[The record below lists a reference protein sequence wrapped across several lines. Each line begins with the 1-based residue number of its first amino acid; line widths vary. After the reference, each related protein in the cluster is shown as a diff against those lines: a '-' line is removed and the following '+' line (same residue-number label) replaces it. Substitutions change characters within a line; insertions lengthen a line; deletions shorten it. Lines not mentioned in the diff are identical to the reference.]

1 MIHATLI
8 LAALSLSAATPND
21 LIGRVVDA
29 AGKPIPQATVF
40 IYTARPRI
48 GVGGI
53 CPGCYADCRK
63 KAATDGEGKYRIADL
78 DPELIFRVLVVA
90 EGFRPEFAHDVDP
103 RRGGLDLK
111 LAAMPSVLAGRV
123 VLRGRVLGPDG
134 KPVVGAVVSPEG
146 CKRADRQWGGQLPG
160 VDPASVTNL
169 RGEFFITGNPGD
181 LAYDVVVE
189 GRGLVKRHSGLLP
202 TGDTAHEIRMIE
214 GATLHG
220 RILIDGK
227 PLARETVS
235 LVQCDLGGDTFIG
248 CHCVATDAEGRYTFV
263 NLRPNDDYYVFI
275 TMGDAARLGK
285 IMAPKRVSVG
295 GDGTTTE
302 AGDGNVSDAIHRVS
316 GRVILTDGKPAAKNT
331 RMSLS
336 RTELGWDVAVCVVG
350 DDGSFSF
357 AGVPEEAVE
366 LSARIPGYRLASK
379 RNRFQQTQPWAVATM
394 VDGDRSGLEIYYEPE
409 PAAQSAGKK

>member
-8 LAALSLSAATPND
+8 LAALSLSAATSSD
-21 LIGRVVDA
+21 LAGQVVDA

-40 IYTARPRI
+40 IYTARPRVGP
-48 GVGGI
+48 GVI

-63 KAATDGEGKYRIADL
+63 SAATDANGKYVIAHL
-78 DPELIFRVLVVA
+78 DPGLIFRVLAVA
-90 EGFRPEFAHDVDP
+90 EGFRPRFAEEVDP
-103 RRGGLDLK
+103 RRGPLDVNLDP
-111 LAAMPSVLAGRV
+111 MPTDLSGRV

-146 CKRADRQWGGQLPG
+146 CKRADKQWGGRLPG

-181 LAYDVVVE
+181 LAYDVTVE
-189 GRGLVKRHSGLLP
+189 GRGLVRRHSGLLP
-202 TGDTAHEIRMIE
+202 TGDKMHEIRMTE

-220 RILIDGK
+220 RILKDGK
-227 PLARETVS
+227 PLAGMLVS

-248 CHCVATDAEGRYTFV
+248 CHSVATDAEGRYTFE
-263 NLRPNDDYYVFI
+263 NLRPKDDYYVFI
-275 TMGDAARLGK
+275 SMDNAARLGK
-285 IMAPKRVSVG
+285 IMLPKRISVG
-295 GDGTTTE
+295 DDGTTTD
-302 AGDGNVSDAIHRVS
+302 AGDGSVADPIYRVS
-316 GRVILTDGKPAAKNT
+316 GRAILTDGKPLPKNT

-336 RTELGWDVAVCVVG
+336 RTELGWDVAACGIG

-357 AGVPEEAVE
+357 AGVPEEPVE

-379 RNRFQQTQPWAVATM
+379 RNRFQQTHPWAVATM
-394 VDGDRSGLEIYYEPE
+394 VDGDKAGLEIYYEPE
-409 PAAQSAGKK
+409 PASRPAGKK